1 MASKHAVIPD
11 RELNPYCAIFP
22 EPTEAEYRELVESIR
37 ESGQRVPIQLDAEG
51 RILDGRTRYKA
62 CQELYLKPKLAKWE
76 GRGSAALYAAYVLAM
91 NVKRRHLTAGQR
103 AAAAASVAN
112 MTHGGDRKSAAFKDE
127 NRTGEAKNAENGEN
141 QRAHAPSGP
150 PITIETAAKAAGVGV
165 TAVKAAKRIAEA
177 SPELA
182 EQVRAGT
189 KSLRAAERELDAG
202 DGPVAMTDEVGN
214 PLTPGVLD
222 AFIECDEF
230 AKLKTRID
238 AIRREIEAMAER
250 SDPLLTYVQVQVLTT
265 DLSNAAA
272 AIRLALPY
280 CLCPTCSG
288 DDFARCKH
296 CKQRGWMPKAYYEQT
311 TRPDQRWGDAK

>member
-22 EPTEAEYRELVESIR
+22 EPSEAEYRELVESIR
-37 ESGQRVPIQLDAEG
+37 ESGQRIPIQLDAEG

-62 CQELYLKPKLAKWE
+62 CQELYLKPKLVKWE
-76 GRGSAALYAAYVLAM
+76 GRGSAALYAAFVLAA

-103 AAAAASVAN
+103 AAAAAAVAN
-112 MTHGGDRKSAAFKDE
+112 LTHGGDRKSPAVKPE
-127 NRTGEAKNAENGEN
+127 NRTGATENAETGEN
-141 QRAHAPSGP
+141 QGANLRLDP
-150 PITIETAAKAAGVGV
+150 PMTIDHAAKAAGVSPRSV
-165 TAVKAAKRIAEA
+165 DSAKRIQEKN
-177 SPELA
+177 PELLEQVKRGEKSLHAA
-182 EQVRAGT
+182 EQ
-189 KSLRAAERELDAG
+189 ELDAD
-202 DGPVAMTDEVGN
+202 DGPAAMLDEVGN

-265 DLSNAAA
+265 DLKNAAN

-288 DDFARCKH
+288 DDFPKCKH
-296 CKQRGWMPKAYYEQT
+296 CKQQGWMPKAYYEQT
-311 TRPDQRWGDAK
+311 TRPEQRWGDAK